1 MKLIKKIIPKK
12 INQLVYFIDKNV
24 ELPEL
29 KFKGKNSK
37 ISINKNNKL
46 TNHKLFINDNLAYR
60 SNTHIKTHLMK
71 CINKYNYPVIGD
83 CYTYESFRGKSIYP
97 YMLQKSSIDA
107 LQKNDEVYVLV
118 SPDNISS
125 IKGIEKSGFI
135 LLCNIQAIR
144 IGYFFVFKK
153 ITYNNNV

>member
-1 MKLIKKIIPKK
+1 MKILKKIFPKK
-12 INQLVYFIDKNV
+12 INQLVYFIDKST
-24 ELPEL
+24 EFPEL
-29 KFKGKNSK
+29 KFKGIGSK
-37 ISINKNNKL
+37 ILVNKNKKL
-46 TNHKLFINDNLAYR
+46 INYKLLINDKLSYK
-60 SNTHIKTHLMK
+60 SNTHKNVHLMK
-71 CINKYNYPVIGD
+71 CINKYHYPVIGD

-97 YMLQKSSIDA
+97 YMLQKASIDA

-144 IGYFFVFKK
+144 IGYFFVLKK
-153 ITYNNNV
+153 ITYHNNV